1 MQCSVSKNIIQTS
14 CSNIILM
21 LRLNAALKEE
31 SSPHQVTRTT
41 LTLLNLTL
49 VIWRWSYKSNFCH
62 QVTNQKLSAIVMEK
76 PNKEA
81 KVQIELTLPPKQE
94 TKPEPKPDPP
104 EQTVISCQVNPVA
117 TAAAAANSKSTI
129 SWFHHRFTFSK
140 LSSGK
145 KSLADQTFWLRWST
159 EVKESLASLIFS
171 LA

>member
-1 MQCSVSKNIIQTS
+1 M
-14 CSNIILM
+14 
-21 LRLNAALKEE
+21 
-31 SSPHQVTRTT
+31 
-41 LTLLNLTL
+41 
-49 VIWRWSYKSNFCH
+49 
-62 QVTNQKLSAIVMEK
+62 SATVMEK

-117 TAAAAANSKSTI
+117 AAAAAANSKSPI

-145 KSLADQTFWLRWST
+145 KISCRPNMLTS
-159 EVKESLASLIFS
+159 VIN
-171 LA
+171 

>member
-1 MQCSVSKNIIQTS
+1 
-14 CSNIILM
+14 M

-31 SSPHQVTRTT
+31 SSPHQVTPTT
-41 LTLLNLTL
+41 LALLNLTL
-49 VIWRWSYKSNFCH
+49 VIWRWSYNSNFCH
-62 QVTNQKLSAIVMEK
+62 QVTNQKLSATVMEK

-117 TAAAAANSKSTI
+117 TAAAAANSKTPI

-145 KSLADQTFWLRWST
+145 KISCRPNILTSVINWSKRIT
-159 EVKESLASLIFS
+159 RISNF
-171 LA
+171 